1 MTIRHIF
8 LAGLLALAACSKQA
22 PQEAAQSTVN
32 PADASTEPARENPL
46 LKPFAT
52 PFGVPPFDQ
61 IRDADYLPAF
71 RQAMAR
77 HQAEIDAITNNQ
89 NAADFDNTI
98 AALDKAGADLNRV
111 ASVFFAV
118 NGANANDVTRE
129 TARTMAPELSRHQS
143 DITLNHALFARVQAV
158 YDQRENLK
166 LSPEQ
171 QRLLEETHKQFVRS
185 GAVLGDAD
193 QARLRDINSELSSL
207 SEKFG
212 DNLLQETKAFEMY
225 VDQRQDLGNLPQSL
239 VAAAAKAAADK
250 GHAGSWLF
258 TLPRPSINPF
268 LQYSPN
274 RELRKKIFLGYAM
287 RGDNDNEHD
296 NKAIEAKM
304 AALRVQRAKLL
315 GYPSHAAFVLSDNMA
330 ETPEKALALM
340 DKVWKPALKAAKRE
354 ATAFEKMMHKD
365 GVPGPLQPWD
375 WRYYAEKVRK
385 ARYDL
390 DENALRP
397 YFEVNH
403 VRDGAF
409 ETAHRLFG
417 ITFKRLKNL
426 PTWHPE
432 QQVFEVFDKDGSHL
446 GILYMD
452 FFARPGAK
460 RGGAWMNALRSQSDR
475 DGHFV
480 HPIVTTNFNFPPPTA
495 DSPSLLS
502 FTEASTLFHE
512 FGHALHGLFS
522 HVHYQSL
529 AGTNTPRDFV
539 EFPSQVF
546 ENWSTEPEVL
556 RYYAKHYKTGE
567 VIPEAL
573 VKKTQDAAKFNQG
586 FATVEY
592 MAAAYLDM
600 DWHTLTTT
608 EPQDPEAFEKASMAR
623 IGLIPQI
630 LPRYRN
636 GYFAHIFSG
645 GYSAGYYAYLWSE
658 VLDADAFEAF
668 KETSLF
674 DQTTAQKY
682 RDEILSKGGTRPG
695 MELYRAFRGR
705 DPRIEPLLKRRGLL

>member
-1 MTIRHIF
+1 MNIRYAVLVLLAA
-8 LAGLLALAACSKQA
+8 LAGCGK
-22 PQEAAQSTVN
+22 PTPQST
-32 PADASTEPARENPL
+32 PSATETEPANVTSARENPL
-46 LKPFAT
+46 LKPFDT

-61 IRDADYLPAF
+61 IKDADYLPAF
-71 RQAMAR
+71 RAAMAR
-77 HQAEIDAITNNQ
+77 HNAEIDAITSNPQ
-89 NAADFDNTI
+89 AANFDNSI
-98 AALDKAGADLNRV
+98 AALDRAGSDLNRV

-118 NGANANDVTRE
+118 NGANANDTTRT
-129 TARTMAPELSRHQS
+129 TAKTMAPELSQHRS
-143 DITLNHALFARVQAV
+143 DITLNHALFARVKAV
-158 YDQRENLK
+158 YDQRKSLD
-166 LSPEQ
+166 LSAEQ
-171 QRLLEETHKQFVRS
+171 QRLLEETHKRFVRS
-185 GAVLGDAD
+185 GANLSDAD
-193 QARLRDINSELSSL
+193 QTRLREINTELSSL

-225 VDQRQDLGNLPQSL
+225 VDKREDLGDLPESL
-239 VAAAAKAAADK
+239 VAAAAKAATDK
-250 GHAGSWLF
+250 GHPGQWLF

-287 RGDNDNEHD
+287 RGDNNNEHD

-304 AALRVQRAKLL
+304 AALRVERAKLM

-330 ETPEKALALM
+330 ETPAKALALM
-340 DKVWKPALKAAKRE
+340 DKVWKPALEAAKRE
-354 ATAFEKMMHKD
+354 SAAFEDMMHQD
-365 GVPGPLQPWD
+365 GGKGPLQASD

-417 ITFKRLKNL
+417 ITFKRLTNL
-426 PTWHPE
+426 PTWHPD
-432 QQVFEVFDKDGSHL
+432 QQTFEVFDKDGSHL

-460 RGGAWMNALRSQSDR
+460 RGGAWMNALRTQSDIE
-475 DGHFV
+475 GHFV

-495 DSPSLLS
+495 NSPSLLS

-522 HVHYQSL
+522 HVHYESL

-546 ENWSTEPEVL
+546 ENWATEPEVL
-556 RYYAKHYKTGE
+556 RYYAKHYKTGA

-608 EPQDPEAFEKASMAR
+608 KLQDPEAFEKASMAK

-658 VLDADAFEAF
+658 VLDADAFQAF

-674 DQTTAQKY
+674 DQATAQKY

-705 DPRIEPLLKRRGLL
+705 DPKIEPLLKRRGLL